1 MQLRADSIVNADVN
15 SAAAIAQ
22 SKLNLNAATT
32 RANATGI
39 SQNDLGVASFD
50 NSIFTST
57 NGFITIDNGQLD
69 YRKLINIACLL
80 YTSPS
85 PRDKRQSRMPS
96 SA

>member
-1 MQLRADSIVNADVN
+1 MLIQ
-15 SAAAIAQ
+15 AAAIAQ

-69 YRKLINIACLL
+69 YRKLINIADQTVLGRNIQDPK
-80 YTSPS
+80 Y
-85 PRDKRQSRMPS
+85 R
-96 SA
+96 